1 MTRAAEKQTI
11 AQTISVPKEKL
22 AFLHRLSK
30 EDALDLLKNTHKF
43 NLAETGSENDP
54 AQSDNKHQRAAG
66 A

>member
-22 AFLHRLSK
+22 SSLHRLSK
-30 EDALDLLKNTHKF
+30 EDVLDLLKNTHKF
-43 NLAETGSENDP
+43 NLAETGNDQ

>member
-22 AFLHRLSK
+22 SSLHRLSK
-30 EDALDLLKNTHKF
+30 EDVLDLLKNTHKF
-43 NLAETGSENDP
+43 NLAETGNDP
-54 AQSDNKHQRAAG
+54 AQRDNKHQRAAG